1 MRLHITF
8 AANFAHHILGLE
20 WEILMSKLN
29 YFDQSIIK
37 MTLDEDKTICLNM
50 LLFLDW
56 NYGPG
61 HP

>member
-1 MRLHITF
+1 MHITF
-8 AANFAHHILGLE
+8 GANFTHHILELE
-20 WEILMSKLN
+20 WEILMSKMN
-29 YFDQSIIK
+29 YDDKSIIK
-37 MTLDEDKTICLNM
+37 MTLDENKTICLNM